1 MILMKN
7 FTFNFIDIAE
17 LSKQL
22 TENVI
27 DSPKT
32 LIQLFSATTNM
43 QDIKK
48 IQVYFKTN
56 FPNSHFIGTT
66 TDGIIDGSEVYV
78 ETKSVVS
85 FTIFEN
91 TTLKSSLLKHDDYSD
106 NSYETGRALASELV
120 EVDTKVI
127 ISFADGTNTNG
138 EEYVNGISSFAP
150 EITLSGGLAADN
162 GLIEKTYVFNK
173 NEICSNGAI
182 GVSLSNRN
190 LNVSTSYTF
199 DWMPI
204 GKEMKVTKAIKNRVY
219 EIDGISTVDIYD
231 KYMGHEL
238 ATQLPQVGIEFPL
251 IFEKDGVTVGRAV
264 LFKHDDGSLTFAG
277 NINEGD
283 SVRFGIGSIET
294 ILKNSD
300 YNTRKMLNK
309 MDYKA
314 EAVFVYSCM
323 ARRRFMNEYIRDE
336 LKMLSLVGDVSGFFT
351 YGEFFHSQKSN
362 QLLNETMTILA
373 LSENNEM
380 LGPTLKPDTESKYH
394 FGVNSQHVIAHL
406 ANTVSSELAEL
417 NGNLEVRIQESSD
430 YIYKQAYF
438 DKLTALPNRLSLI
451 NNINDYLGRMII
463 LINIDDFT
471 AINDFYG
478 HDVGDKVLKKL
489 ASILK
494 ETTGD
499 SKSEVFKLPSD
510 EFAIIMDTSDL
521 SVPIEE
527 KIKACTF
534 RISQESFLVSNGH
547 HAHVSVTVAAALI
560 NENETGLANADMTL
574 KLAKRA
580 GKEFMVFNEDLELA
594 KHYESNIKMANT
606 IKNAINN
613 DCIIPYFQPIIDI
626 KTEKIEKY
634 EALVRLKEKN
644 GNVLSPFYFLETSQ
658 KIRLYPQITEIM
670 IEKTFSY
677 FAKNGSKFSINL
689 AFSDILD
696 DKTRTFLFSKI
707 EEYKIASQLTI
718 ELLETQQNDAEDSV
732 KRFIKDVYKSG
743 ANIAIDDFGSGYA
756 NFQHMTT
763 MDSDFMKIDGSLIK
777 NIDRDLN
784 ARLVVET
791 IIVFAQKL
799 NKKTVA
805 EFVHSKEIYE
815 IVKSLGVDYAQGYY
829 LGKPEPQTL

>member
-1 MILMKN
+1 MKN
-7 FTFNFIDIAE
+7 FTFNFIDIGE

-22 TENVI
+22 DVDVV
-27 DSPKT
+27 DSSKT
-32 LIQLFSATTNM
+32 LIQLFCATTNL
-43 QDIKK
+43 QEIKN

-56 FPNSHFIGTT
+56 FPNAHFIGTT
-66 TDGIIDGSEVYV
+66 TDGIIDGSDVYV
-78 ETKSVVS
+78 NTKSVVS
-85 FTIFEN
+85 FTIFED
-91 TTLKSSLLKHDDYSD
+91 TTLKSCLLKHDNYSD

-120 EVDTKVI
+120 HDDTKVI

-150 EITLSGGLAADN
+150 DITLSGGLAADN
-162 GLIEKTYVFNK
+162 GLIEKTYIFNK
-173 NEICSNGAI
+173 DEVSSAGSI
-182 GVSLSNRN
+182 GVSLSNKN

-204 GKEMKVTKAIKNRVY
+204 GKEMKVTKAIKNRIY
-219 EIDGISTVDIYD
+219 EIDGMSAVDIYA
-231 KYMGHEL
+231 KYMGQEL
-238 ATQLPQVGIEFPL
+238 ALQLPQVGIEFPL

-264 LFKHDDGSLTFAG
+264 LFKHEDGSLTFAG
-277 NINEGD
+277 NISEGD

-309 MDYKA
+309 MDYRA
-314 EAVFVYSCM
+314 QAVFVYSCM
-323 ARRRFMNEYIRDE
+323 ARRRFMNEYINDE
-336 LKMLSLVGDVSGFFT
+336 LKMLSNIGNISGFFT
-351 YGEFFHSQKSN
+351 YGEFFHSQKAN

-373 LSENNEM
+373 LSETNE
-380 LGPTLKPDTESKYH
+380 TLVPLLKTESESKYH

-406 ANTVSSELAEL
+406 ANTVSSELAVL
-417 NGNLEVRIQESSD
+417 NSNLELRIKESAD
-430 YIYKQAYF
+430 YIYKQAYY
-438 DKLTALPNRLSLI
+438 DKLTGLPNRLSLI
-451 NNINDYLGRMII
+451 NNIHDHLGKIII

-471 AINDFYG
+471 SINDFYG
-478 HDVGDKVLKKL
+478 HDVGDKVLKHL

-510 EFAIIMDTSDL
+510 EFAIIMDISGL

-534 RISQESFLVSNGH
+534 RIAQESFTVSNGH
-547 HAHVSVTVAAALI
+547 SAHVSVTVAAALI
-560 NENETGLANADMTL
+560 NEKETGLANADMTL
-574 KLAKRA
+574 KLAKKA
-580 GKEFMVFNEDLELA
+580 GREFMVFNEDLELA

-606 IKNAINN
+606 IKNAIK
-613 DCIIPYFQPIIDI
+613 DDRITPCFQPIIDI

-634 EALVRLKEKN
+634 EALVRLKEEN
-644 GNVLSPFYFLETSQ
+644 GNVLSPFHFLETSQ
-658 KIRLYPQITEIM
+658 KIRLYPEITAIM

-677 FAKNGSKFSINL
+677 FANNGSKFSINL

-696 DKTRTFLFSKI
+696 DKTRTYLFRKI
-707 EEYKIASQLTI
+707 EEYSIAPQLTI
-718 ELLETQQNDAEDSV
+718 ELLETQQNDAEDSI

-791 IIVFAQKL
+791 IIIFAQKL

-829 LGKPEPQTL
+829 LGKPEPEIL